1 MAVPPDSSSS
11 ALAIDLVLE
20 DAGSD
25 HLTTLAF
32 RHARITGGVWLHSAE
47 LPYRKDA
54 SGLKIGIQSQIAI
67 DRDGSDAVDLADLA
81 DAYAARCLPNAP
93 DQSSEPVSAD
103 WLDIVATVERRLGF
117 VLEPE
122 LFSNMLFCA
131 HLGGLEDP
139 HIASTAREL
148 LSTFRRTDARGLYH
162 FFVSLRFA
170 CDVDCTAVAVRGR
183 LKLGDID
190 LRVLSG
196 VAELRRITG
205 RILGSAA
212 VGHVDPRTNR
222 THGKNNGELRRHV
235 FKVYLDDHTVQGADL
250 DRGLKNDA
258 VVVLNALHPVLLELR
273 EGLRSPMEDK
283 SSPAAATPVSAEK
296 PQATNASPAAL
307 ASASVKAVP
316 PANDTVPPAASSS
329 TAAPSMPTAAN
340 DRSVH
345 ALSSEPKAT
354 DSRAS
359 ASPKPAVS
367 ETSSKPISRDTAQSA
382 TTAKPAGET
391 DSKPVRE
398 TAKPAATSSGDESQ
412 RVSQRQPSQLKSTVR
427 SLANKE
433 DSSGESSNSTTTA
446 TPTSGGGLS
455 FASRKVADVKPI
467 KTDSKTSSAN
477 TETSDE

>member
-1 MAVPPDSSSS
+1 MPPDSSSS

-47 LPYRKDA
+47 LPYRKNA

-212 VGHVDPRTNR
+212 VGHVDPRANR

-273 EGLRSPMEDK
+273 EGLRSPSESIPLREFVEGQAFARTANADIADIV
-283 SSPAAATPVSAEK
+283 AANLAYATGHLLSGAWREG
-296 PQATNASPAAL
+296 TRYYASPEAFLFGFADLLAHFPEVGEIFPLAELLLDALEDRNPTERNSLDLAFAAL
-307 ASASVKAVP
+307 TRRRLGDDP
-316 PANDTVPPAASSS
+316 TVELTRLVDRQDDDGAWRDFSPLFQLG
-329 TAAPSMPTAAN
+329 TAAPRMYFGSTAQTTAFA
-340 DRSVH
+340 VL
-345 ALSSEPKAT
+345 ALTETHVDPP
-354 DSRAS
+354 AS
-359 ASPKPAVS
+359 A
-367 ETSSKPISRDTAQSA
+367 E
-382 TTAKPAGET
+382 GWL
-391 DSKPVRE
+391 
-398 TAKPAATSSGDESQ
+398 DEVLD
-412 RVSQRQPSQLKSTVR
+412 RWRT
-427 SLANKE
+427 LAE
-433 DSSGESSNSTTTA
+433 
-446 TPTSGGGLS
+446 
-455 FASRKVADVKPI
+455 
-467 KTDSKTSSAN
+467 
-477 TETSDE
+477 